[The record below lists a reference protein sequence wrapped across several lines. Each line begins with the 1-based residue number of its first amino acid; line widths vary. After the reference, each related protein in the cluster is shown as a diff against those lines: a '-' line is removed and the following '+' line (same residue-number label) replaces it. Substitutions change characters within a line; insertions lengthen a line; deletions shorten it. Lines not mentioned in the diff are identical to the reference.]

1 MQVKMKKV
9 SVDYGES
16 QIGIPVPE
24 DAVVVKCEDPPA
36 LPKPTERFRELLEAP
51 VGLPPLRDLVGKGAK
66 VTIAF
71 DSPPRSGVPKRLFIP
86 ILSEELERLG
96 VAPGN
101 IKLICANA
109 TQWKRTPTE
118 LYDNLGPELFSKY
131 WPNRLITHDCSQD
144 LISLGES
151 ELGDFVEYNK
161 TVAESDLL
169 IYLGTIGVINWG
181 GFTGTGVVVGLGSA
195 RSIRSHHSWVI
206 THPDSCHGDPRNSLY
221 MKHKQAVHAQ
231 IEKATGKKILYVDS
245 LMNTKQEICSVVV
258 GHCPEINEV
267 EWQLAEKYFRV
278 PVPQADVLVVG
289 LPLTQVYGSTN
300 NPLLAMTYMA
310 MTVRTWVNKPLL
322 KPGGVI
328 IGLVKSS
335 GEIDQRRRPSDREV
349 WDLFGRVHSALDLF
363 DFEEEFLTREDYIYR
378 YRHCYAVHPIH
389 PFWLF
394 YENQYLLDHPG
405 KVIFAGE
412 VNPEAVRKLNC
423 TPAKNF
429 EQAWKMATQIVGGNP
444 KVVIIP
450 DYMSRLKMQFDVR

>member
-1 MQVKMKKV
+1 MSKKKV
-9 SVDYGES
+9 YVDYGES
-16 QIGIPVPE
+16 KIELSVPE
-24 DAVVVKCEDPPA
+24 DSVVVSREDPIP
-36 LPKPTERFRELLEAP
+36 LPKVLERFRESLEKP
-51 VGLPPLRDLVGKGAK
+51 IGISPLRDLVGKGSK

-86 ILSEELERLG
+86 ILSDELNRLG
-96 VAPGN
+96 VAPNN

-109 TQWKRTPTE
+109 TQWKRTHTE
-118 LYDNLGPELFSKY
+118 LRNNLGPELFSKY
-131 WPNRLITHDCSQD
+131 WPNRLTTHDCSQN
-144 LISLGES
+144 LTYLGES

-161 TVAESDLL
+161 AVEESDLL
-169 IYLGTIGVINWG
+169 IYMGTIGVINWG

-206 THPDSCHGDPRNSLY
+206 THPDSWHGDPRNSLY

-231 IEKATGKKILYVDS
+231 IEKATGKKIFYVDS
-245 LMNTKQEICSVVV
+245 FMNTKEEICNVVV

-267 EWQLAEKYFRV
+267 EWQLSEKYFRT
-278 PVPQADVLVVG
+278 PVPQADIVVMG
-289 LPLTQVYGSTN
+289 LPMTQVYGSTN
-300 NPLLAMTYMA
+300 NPLLAMAYMA
-310 MTVRTWVNKPLL
+310 MTVRTWINKPLL
-322 KPGGVI
+322 KPGGVLI
-328 IGLVKSS
+328 SMVKCS

-349 WDLFGRVHSALDLF
+349 CDLFGRVHSAVDLF
-363 DFEEEFLTREDYIYR
+363 DFEEEFLTREDYLYR
-378 YRHCYAVHPIH
+378 YRHCHAVHPIH

-412 VNPEAVRKLNC
+412 VNPEAVRKLGC

-429 EQAWKMATQIVGGNP
+429 EQAWGMATQIVGVNP
-444 KVVIIP
+444 RVVVIP